1 MRVIKVDDK
10 IKELRM
16 IVEQATQELF
26 RLQGRLM
33 AFEDMKQNGVT
44 EFQVPVKEEQGE
56 EK

>member
-1 MRVIKVDDK
+1 MRIVKVDDK

-26 RLQGRLM
+26 RLQGRLQ
-33 AFEDMKQNGVT
+33 AFEDMEQNGVV
-44 EFQVPVKEEQGE
+44 EIQVPVKEEQEE

>member
-26 RLQGRLM
+26 RLQGRLLT
-33 AFEDMKQNGVT
+33 FEDMKQNGVT
-44 EFQVPVKEEQGE
+44 EIQVPEQEESTQE
-56 EK
+56 